1 MSNIT
6 KAKSILDSFG
16 EFKTALE
23 SLPSRSRLSDGDAEA
38 IYTLGYQSLV
48 QGQLQGAF
56 DYFALLSLYRPTEVK
71 YLKGL
76 ARTCRLLED
85 YEQAIRLYSFLVMI
99 DPSDM
104 QHNLD
109 IAECLLML
117 RSAEEARDLV
127 RLVIQACKESS
138 APGNAKV
145 GSRAQA
151 LGGLLGVKD
160 ESDS

>member
-6 KAKSILDSFG
+6 QVKSILDSIS
-16 EFKTALE
+16 EFKSALE
-23 SLPSRSRLSDGDAEA
+23 SLPSRSRISDTEAEA

-48 QGQLQGAF
+48 QGRVQGAF
-56 DYFALLSLYRPTEVK
+56 DYFALLSLYRPTNAK

-76 ARTCRLLED
+76 ARACRLLED
-85 YEQAIRLYSFLVMI
+85 YDQAIRLYSFLVML
-99 DPSDM
+99 DPGDM

-117 RSAEEARDLV
+117 RNSEEARDMV

-138 APGNAKV
+138 SADNAKV

-151 LGGLLGVKD
+151 LGGLLGVQD
-160 ESDS
+160 GSNA